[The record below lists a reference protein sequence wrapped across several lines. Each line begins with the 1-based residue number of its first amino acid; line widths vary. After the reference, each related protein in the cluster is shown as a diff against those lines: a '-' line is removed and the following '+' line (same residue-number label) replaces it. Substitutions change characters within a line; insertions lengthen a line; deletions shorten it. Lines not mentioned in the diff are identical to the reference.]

1 MYLGHVSACRTSL
14 RPSSGQQWEV
24 CPFLESLF
32 LERNSTQLC
41 YLPNVLQCISISLSF
56 PPQFLQKKKHKNL
69 ETTEQTVDQTYQVLK
84 QAGEISSSKAIDTM
98 KTTTTANIN
107 DVSGGGGNNGAT
119 TAMMPPM
126 NLAMKDI
133 PVVNVPDY
141 PDRVVA
147 PRRQPLKPSSINQGP
162 NLQPIK
168 QGLTAPP
175 QDVSSSGPT
184 LTLSKT
190 FQILQFRC
198 ITI

>member
-1 MYLGHVSACRTSL
+1 MY
-14 RPSSGQQWEV
+14 SSV
-24 CPFLESLF
+24 
-32 LERNSTQLC
+32 
-41 YLPNVLQCISISLSF
+41 SISLF
-56 PPQFLQKKKHKNL
+56 PSPIFTKKKHKNL

-107 DVSGGGGNNGAT
+107 DVSGGGGGNNGAT

-126 NLAMKDI
+126 NLTMKDI

-190 FQILQFRC
+190 FQIYFNFVASQFSILLFLRFFRFLDL
-198 ITI
+198 

>member
-1 MYLGHVSACRTSL
+1 MYL
-14 RPSSGQQWEV
+14 
-24 CPFLESLF
+24 SLF
-32 LERNSTQLC
+32 PSPIFT
-41 YLPNVLQCISISLSF
+41 
-56 PPQFLQKKKHKNL
+56 KKHQNL

-107 DVSGGGGNNGAT
+107 DVSGGGGGGNNGAT

-126 NLAMKDI
+126 NLTMKDI

-184 LTLSKT
+184 LTLSKL
-190 FQILQFRC
+190 FKYFNFVASQFSILLCF
-198 ITI
+198 IVSFVLDL